1 MIGGLPQLRRAA
13 DRTGASGMRSIRPF
27 RATNRLFANSA
38 RSRLD
43 VMRESVARGAV
54 LNQHRPEKT
63 SSHGESRFMT
73 DIIRSEAVQ
82 SLLDRASGLDQ
93 GGGNSR
99 LKAIT
104 RDLLQAIMVIIET
117 HDISESEFWRA
128 VKFLQDGA
136 GEFGLIAPG
145 VGLEHFLDLHM
156 DAKDAAA
163 GRTRGTPRT
172 IEGPLYVEGAP
183 LVEGDV
189 NLTSDPDDT
198 DTLSMTG
205 FVRGPD
211 GEPVAGAILHVWHA
225 NSQGF
230 YSHFDPTREQTPF
243 NNRRRIKLGDD
254 GGYAFHS
261 KMPRGYSCPPG
272 GACEVLMH
280 ALGRKGDRPA
290 HVHFFVEAPGYRTLT
305 TQINFGD
312 DPLAETDFAFGTR
325 EGLLPIPNRQG
336 DRVHV
341 SFDFV
346 LQKSRTEEDEAFSN
360 RPRLRVA

>member
-1 MIGGLPQLRRAA
+1 MASLKTMTDRSWEDLLQSLIERMRNRVAPAVRGGPISCLNHETAQ
-13 DRTGASGMRSIRPF
+13 SN
-27 RATNRLFANSA
+27 ATE
-38 RSRLD
+38 D
-43 VMRESVARGAV
+43 I
-54 LNQHRPEKT
+54 
-63 SSHGESRFMT
+63 MT

-93 GGGNSR
+93 SGGNPR

-104 RDLLQAIMVIIET
+104 RDLLQAIMVIIEK
-117 HDISESEFWRA
+117 HDISESEFWQA

-163 GRTRGTPRT
+163 GRTGGTPRT

-183 LVEGDV
+183 LVEGNV
-189 NLTSDPDDT
+189 NLSSDPDDT

-243 NNRRRIKLGDD
+243 NNRRRIRLGHD
-254 GGYAFHS
+254 GSYAFHS

-272 GACEVLMH
+272 GACATLMH

-360 RPRLRVA
+360 RPRLHVA